1 MKKINTLMS
10 VTAMSLAGAMAM
22 SMAMAPAVSAE
33 ASAAKLGVDVGEAA
47 PNFTLT
53 DTDGNELSLADYTKE
68 GKIVVLEW
76 FNPGCPFVKKH
87 YSDSDNQTM
96 NLLAEKYKSE
106 DVVWLNINSGAEGKQ
121 GAGLELNKQI
131 KKDWGIERPI
141 LLDESGQVGKL
152 YGATRTPEMFIINAE
167 GTIVYHGAICNDSTP
182 GKPGDVKF
190 VEQALDQ
197 ILAGESVTTSK
208 TRPYGCSVKYA
219 G

>member
-10 VTAMSLAGAMAM
+10 VTAMSLVAAMGLSVAM
-22 SMAMAPAVSAE
+22 TPAVNAE

-47 PNFTLT
+47 PNFTLS
-53 DTDGNELSLADYTKE
+53 DTDGNELSLADYTKD

-96 NLLAEKYKSE
+96 NLLADKYKGQ
-106 DVVWLNINSGAEGKQ
+106 DVVWLAINSGAEGKQ

-131 KKDWGIERPI
+131 KKDWGIEHPI
-141 LLDESGQVGKL
+141 LLDETGQVGKL

-167 GTIVYHGAICNDSTP
+167 GTIVYHGAICNDSSA

-197 ILAGESVTTSK
+197 VLAGESVTTAK
-208 TRPYGCSVKYA
+208 TRPYGCSVKY
-219 G
+219 GS